1 MPSSFR
7 LAATLVLVVSLS
19 ATAGCAT
26 YDDSR
31 AHQACQDS
39 PLVKDLPDQVAK
51 RETRCQEG
59 LQIWNR
65 DGGSKNAAPLD
76 FSGRNK
82 DS

>member
-7 LAATLVLVVSLS
+7 LAATFALVVSLS

-39 PLVKDLPDQVAK
+39 PLVKDLPDQ
-51 RETRCQEG
+51 EG
-59 LQIWNR
+59 PQIWNR